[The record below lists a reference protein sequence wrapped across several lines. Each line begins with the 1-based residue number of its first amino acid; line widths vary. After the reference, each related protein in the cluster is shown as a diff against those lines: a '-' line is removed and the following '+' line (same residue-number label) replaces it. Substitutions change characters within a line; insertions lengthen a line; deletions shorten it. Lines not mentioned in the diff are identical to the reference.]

1 MTATVSLDFFHGSE
15 DRMGSFFRVPKAFE
29 KADLFKTATLEAKY
43 LYSLMLDRVH
53 ISARN
58 GWLDAG
64 RVFIYY
70 TLKEVIRTVKVG
82 KNKAL
87 QILHELEDLGLILRK
102 KQGQGKPA
110 KIFVRNIIETD
121 AETIPIQNT
130 KDTQNAQNI
139 ENAES
144 AETAGNEESI
154 DKASVSGQ
162 DTEDMRD
169 TQSAGTED
177 TNARNEKWDTPVPVS
192 DSTPEPENAASAVD
206 TLDAQASDAESL
218 ESPVSISSDNH
229 QDAPVAETE
238 PRTFGDQSARTRSV
252 ENSSPR
258 VPAGEPQ
265 TSSCG
270 KSGLPSNQTSGLPQN
285 GSAEVCGEDWKY
297 NKMNNKNQNN
307 TDFSYTHPSIIAT
320 EPLSAAPAAVTP
332 EERREEMEESR
343 ESVRDMISYET
354 LIREFPQDKRI
365 IDGYVEILTE
375 TLCSDSDT
383 IRIGQQE
390 YSIHDVKNRLYQ
402 LTREHILY
410 VRECMKNTTT
420 RIYNMRAYTLTAL
433 FNAPVTMEQYY
444 DSKVSHDMAENSWG
458 SSQYGAN
465 WRSRSQR
472 EAELR
477 NAECL
482 RKYVWALHN
491 LDED

>member
-121 AETIPIQNT
+121 AETIPSQNT

-177 TNARNEKWDTPVPVS
+177 TNARNEKWDTTAPVS

-206 TLDAQASDAESL
+206 TLDAQASDAESQV
-218 ESPVSISSDNH
+218 SPASISSDNH

-238 PRTFGDQSARTRSV
+238 PATFKDQSARTAPA
-252 ENSSPR
+252 EDSSPR
-258 VPAGEPQ
+258 VPTGEPQ

-307 TDFSYTHPSIIAT
+307 TDLSYIHPSIIA
-320 EPLSAAPAAVTP
+320 PAPRLSAHPAMTA
-332 EERREEMEESR
+332 EERREEMEDCR
-343 ESVRDMISYET
+343 ENVRDMIDYED
-354 LIREFPQDKRI
+354 LIRVYPRDRRI

-375 TLCSDSDT
+375 TLCSEQDT
-383 IRIGQQE
+383 IHIGQQD
-390 YSIHDVKNRLYQ
+390 YSMYDVKVRLYQ
-402 LTREHILY
+402 LTRGHIVY
-410 VRECMKNTTT
+410 VMESMRNTST
-420 RIYNMRAYTLTAL
+420 RIYNMRAYILTAL
-433 FNAPVTMEQYY
+433 FNAPVTIDQYY
-444 DSKVSHDMAENSWG
+444 EARVNHDMAENRW
-458 SSQYGAN
+458 
-465 WRSRSQR
+465 
-472 EAELR
+472 
-477 NAECL
+477 
-482 RKYVWALHN
+482 
-491 LDED
+491 

>member
-1 MTATVSLDFFHGSE
+1 
-15 DRMGSFFRVPKAFE
+15 MGSFFRVPKAFE

-177 TNARNEKWDTPVPVS
+177 TNARNEKWDTPAPVS
-192 DSTPEPENAASAVD
+192 DYTPEPENAASAVD
-206 TLDAQASDAESL
+206 TLDAQASDAESQV
-218 ESPVSISSDNH
+218 SPASISSDNH
-229 QDAPVAETE
+229 QDAPVYVQ
-238 PRTFGDQSARTRSV
+238 GSV
-252 ENSSPR
+252 CPDR
-258 VPAGEPQ
+258 P
-265 TSSCG
+265 CG
-270 KSGLPSNQTSGLPQN
+270 GFLPQ
-285 GSAEVCGEDWKY
+285 SSHWRTPDFLLREVWTSLQS
-297 NKMNNKNQNN
+297 NLW
-307 TDFSYTHPSIIAT
+307 TS
-320 EPLSAAPAAVTP
+320 P
-332 EERREEMEESR
+332 EWECRGLWRG
-343 ESVRDMISYET
+343 
-354 LIREFPQDKRI
+354 P
-365 IDGYVEILTE
+365 EI
-375 TLCSDSDT
+375 
-383 IRIGQQE
+383 
-390 YSIHDVKNRLYQ
+390 
-402 LTREHILY
+402 
-410 VRECMKNTTT
+410 
-420 RIYNMRAYTLTAL
+420 
-433 FNAPVTMEQYY
+433 
-444 DSKVSHDMAENSWG
+444 
-458 SSQYGAN
+458 
-465 WRSRSQR
+465 
-472 EAELR
+472 
-477 NAECL
+477 
-482 RKYVWALHN
+482 
-491 LDED
+491 